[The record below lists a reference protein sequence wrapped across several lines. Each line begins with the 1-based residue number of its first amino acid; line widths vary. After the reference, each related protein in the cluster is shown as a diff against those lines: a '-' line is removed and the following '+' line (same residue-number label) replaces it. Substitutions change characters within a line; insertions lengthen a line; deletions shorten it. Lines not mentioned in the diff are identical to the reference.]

1 MVNQYT
7 LRLMRQLLDLS
18 EFDSIISQLST
29 VSDVELLLDFI
40 LDVRTTCLLELEC
53 LYHAFPHS
61 ATPQPYA
68 DQFRLPKCKSGGQ
81 KVVIQV
87 DVNNDCLSKVSVYY

>member
-81 KVVIQV
+81 KVVGQV
-87 DVNNDCLSKVSVYY
+87 DVNNDCLSKVSVY